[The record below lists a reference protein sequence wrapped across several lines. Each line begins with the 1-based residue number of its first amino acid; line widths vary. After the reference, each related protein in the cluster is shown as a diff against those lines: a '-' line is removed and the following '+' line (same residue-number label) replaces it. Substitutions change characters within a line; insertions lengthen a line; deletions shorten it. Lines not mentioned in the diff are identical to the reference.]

1 MAANKEKCPS
11 CGQFI
16 KAGSPF
22 CIRCGA
28 QIKKITIEE
37 DVKTE
42 SEPVQTEQPDPAEN
56 RRLKPATYIEHPAM
70 PAQESKPVS
79 EDVSSH
85 HSEPENTYNPRPA
98 HAAIPT
104 MQDDPDDSD
113 MEASDEDDSEMMIEE
128 ELEEDY
134 EDAQDPEDKPEE
146 EYEPEEASQETV
158 EDDDETFYAY
168 LAEKRNSSDQKKKPE
183 KAKQTSL
190 ENKRK
195 VLNKNILAKE
205 EKETEKTQPVKRRK
219 VQTAENPKPKAA
231 ERTPAKATPKYD
243 PNSDHYYDNVMA
255 EVDARISHFSK
266 ENIVLTTAFVI
277 LCIVILVAM
286 IYCVVL

>member
-42 SEPVQTEQPDPAEN
+42 SEPVQTEQPAPEEN
-56 RRLKPATYIEHPAM
+56 KRLKPATYIEHPAA
-70 PAQESKPVS
+70 PAPEPVS
-79 EDVSSH
+79 EDVSPH

-98 HAAIPT
+98 HTAVPII
-104 MQDDPDDSD
+104 QDDPDDSD

-134 EDAQDPEDKPEE
+134 EDEQDPED
-146 EYEPEEASQETV
+146 EPEEATQDAV

-183 KAKQTSL
+183 KEKQTSS

-195 VLNKNILAKE
+195 VLNKNILSKE
-205 EKETEKTQPVKRRK
+205 KKETAKAQPVQKRK
-219 VQTAENPKPKAA
+219 VQAAENPKPKAA
-231 ERTPAKATPKYD
+231 ERTPAKAAPKYD

-266 ENIVLTTAFVI
+266 ENVVLTTAFVI